1 VNYWRHCAN
10 ERASPEVTYDGRG
23 LRFGTVAEQYD
34 LYRPAPPDVVTS
46 ILGDLRG
53 RQVLEVGAGTGKW
66 TRLLLELGAQVTVV
80 EPDDDMR
87 AVLERRS
94 PEVHTLRGAA
104 ESLPLEDATFDAV
117 LVSSAWHWFEQPA
130 ATNEMARVLRD
141 GGPLFVL
148 WNGFSRN
155 VAWLTPL
162 IELRDRPEDDGKR
175 PRGWAADLGIQGD
188 FDVESQVEL
197 DWTWTRS
204 VDEMVA
210 LFSTFSGAII
220 RTPEERLEMERELR
234 EGFDAV
240 AVDGVLEMPMTVRGT
255 VARRRPRR

>member
-1 VNYWRHCAN
+1 
-10 ERASPEVTYDGRG
+10 VTYDGRG

-34 LYRPAPPDVVTS
+34 LFRPAPPSVVRT
-46 ILGDLRG
+46 ILGDLRE

-66 TRLLLELGAQVTVV
+66 TRLLIELGAYVTVV
-80 EPDDDMR
+80 EPDDEMR

-94 PEVHTLRGAA
+94 PGVKILKGTA
-104 ESLPLEDATFDAV
+104 EALPLSDATYDAI

-148 WNGFSRN
+148 WNGFSRDTP
-155 VAWLTPL
+155 WLTPL
-162 IELRDRPEDDGKR
+162 IELRDRPADDGKR
-175 PRGWAADLGIQGD
+175 PRGWAADLGIEGD
-188 FDVESQVEL
+188 FDVESEVEL

-204 VDEMVA
+204 VDEMVS
-210 LFSTFSGAII
+210 LFGTFSGAII
-220 RTPEERLEMERELR
+220 RNDDERLEMERELR
-234 EGFDAV
+234 RGFDAV

-255 VARRRPRR
+255 VARRRTRS